1 MDEGLRHTFPLL
13 LSVYYEVISQ
23 RYGISRTD
31 FMEFWSQ
38 AFALNT
44 LISNTDRHAENWA
57 ITVSRSGN
65 RMAPFYDNGSS
76 MGCEYENRGL
86 RRCFRRDGW
95 VKPAWINRFR
105 DHGKHHVRLDQPAKH
120 GAAFEHLCHKLLD
133 ANPDRREA
141 FEHAASTNLESV
153 EVLMQNVIR
162 RIELP
167 NGHALTERRAEHMQ
181 AVLQIGMDRIWK
193 ILRER

>member
-1 MDEGLRHTFPLL
+1 MLGQDGR
-13 LSVYYEVISQ
+13 IK
-23 RYGISRTD
+23 
-31 FMEFWSQ
+31 
-38 AFALNT
+38 
-44 LISNTDRHAENWA
+44 
-57 ITVSRSGN
+57 SGWTKH
-65 RMAPFYDNGSS
+65 FG
-76 MGCEYENRGL
+76 E
-86 RRCFRRDGW
+86 
-95 VKPAWINRFR
+95 
-105 DHGKHHVRLDQPAKH
+105 HGKHHVRLDQPAKN

-133 ANPDRREA
+133 AYPDRRET